1 MVEVIYGNVPSK
13 SNCYKV
19 TTIGGKARMY
29 KAKALKEY
37 EKSFMYQI
45 GLHKGQNIATHFKL
59 SLDVFY
65 PSRRADLD
73 NSLKIVLDALQ
84 MAQAVKNDRDCVE
97 IHARRFVDK
106 ENPRIEFELT
116 PLENE
121 RDSI

>member
-45 GLHKGQNIATHFKL
+45 GLHKDLNIATHFRL
-59 SLDVFY
+59 FLRVFY
-65 PSRRADLD
+65 PSARADLD
-73 NSLKIVLDALQ
+73 NSLKIVLDCLQ
-84 MAQAVKNDRDCVE
+84 MAHTVTNDRNCTE
-97 IHARRFVDK
+97 IVAHREIDR
-106 ENPRIEFELT
+106 ENPRIEFEIT
-116 PLENE
+116 E
-121 RDSI
+121 IQ

>member
-45 GLHKGQNIATHFKL
+45 GLHKDLNISTHFRF
-59 SLDVFY
+59 SCCVYF
-65 PSRRADLD
+65 PSRRSDIDNAAKVLLD
-73 NSLKIVLDALQ
+73 CLERAGAI
-84 MAQAVKNDRDCVE
+84 KNDNLCYQLRM
-97 IHARRFVDK
+97 DK
-106 ENPRIEFELT
+106 AIDKDNPRVEFEIT
-116 PLENE
+116 E
-121 RDSI
+121 I

>member
-45 GLHKGQNIATHFKL
+45 GLHKDLNISTRFKL
-59 SLDVFY
+59 FLRVFY
-65 PSRRADLD
+65 PSARADLD
-73 NSLKIVLDALQ
+73 NSLKIVLDCLQ
-84 MAQAVKNDRDCVE
+84 MAHTVTNDRNCTE
-97 IHARRFVDK
+97 IVAHREIDR
-106 ENPRIEFELT
+106 ENPRIEFEIT
-116 PLENE
+116 E
-121 RDSI
+121 IQ

>member
-45 GLHKGQNIATHFKL
+45 GLHKDLNISTHFKL
-59 SLDVFY
+59 FLRVFY
-65 PSRRADLD
+65 PSARADLD
-73 NSLKIVLDALQ
+73 NSLKIVLDCLQ
-84 MAQAVKNDRDCVE
+84 MAHTVTNDRNCTE
-97 IHARRFVDK
+97 IVAHREIDR
-106 ENPRIEFELT
+106 ENPRIEFEITELQ
-116 PLENE
+116 
-121 RDSI
+121 